1 MSVPFWLFTK
11 MAGREEAEQGR
22 TVPNPELG
30 ALNRARCRRCC
41 RCRSFLVSHWI
52 ISIGLPIG
60 GHITLSTY
68 TYHTSPLFETLS
80 TGGGTFSAI
89 VQKMK

>member
-1 MSVPFWLFTK
+1 M
-11 MAGREEAEQGR
+11 
-22 TVPNPELG
+22 
-30 ALNRARCRRCC
+30 ALNKARCRRCG

-52 ISIGLPIG
+52 ISFCRPIG

-80 TGGGTFSAI
+80 TVSSSLLAQLRDFQGAGPRFEPELGALKL
-89 VQKMK
+89 VGAR